1 MTKFT
6 KQNLKFVDVS
16 LGPKGF
22 LIWMFFP
29 ALFFILFLMTICIDA
44 LLHISEAQDAL
55 VHLIGGSM
63 VSWFLFRVS
72 CTLLFALKS
81 VQEIIVDGD
90 YLCLRSFL
98 GRKDRFHIDTLLDV
112 TYLKNNWF
120 FTESPIFKV
129 GGEHIELLFKTK
141 SKVYIGD
148 NVDGYS
154 ELKAILGKKINQRLK
169 LDNQELNFVDH
180 IYGSKGRQI
189 WLALPS
195 CVFFILVFFCGIV
208 CFSNSSLNAVERIV
222 IILGIL
228 LAMAFVVLSMRTI
241 FLATKTAQNVS
252 IDNNS
257 IKIRF
262 FSGCTKKYFFSEI
275 ISIQEVKNTRFF
287 TEDSNL
293 FMQDKNHLLIKLQ
306 NKKKIYMSENFEYYD
321 KLKLALL
328 ERFDQPC

>member
-1 MTKFT
+1 MTDLT
-6 KQNLKFVDVS
+6 KQKLKFIDVS

-22 LIWMFFP
+22 LIWVFFP
-29 ALFFILFLMTICIDA
+29 ALFFILFILTLYINSLIHIRGVEEA
-44 LLHISEAQDAL
+44 LGE
-55 VHLIGGSM
+55 LIGGSM
-63 VSWFLFRVS
+63 VSWFLFRVN
-72 CTLLFALKS
+72 CALLFALKS
-81 VQEIIVDGD
+81 AQEIIIDGD
-90 YLCLRSFL
+90 YICLRSFL
-98 GRKDRFHIDTLLDV
+98 GKKNRLHIDALLDV
-112 TYLKNNWF
+112 TYLKNNWL

-129 GGEHIELLFKTK
+129 GGEHIELLFKPK
-141 SKVYIGD
+141 STVYIGD
-148 NVDGYS
+148 NLDGYS
-154 ELKAILGKKINQRLK
+154 KLKAILGEKINQRLK
-169 LDNQELNFVDH
+169 LDYQELNFVDH

-208 CFSNSSLNAVERIV
+208 CFSTSSLNAVERIV

-275 ISIQEVKNTRFF
+275 NSIQEVKNTRFF